1 MNAESTTGTPAV
13 RPAAT
18 GMPRKLSV
26 AVTTAAIP
34 AVMMSA
40 LALAEPAAA
49 APAAPQNTLFPQ
61 LPLQAIKNLN
71 TGAATGVAASQLATQ
86 VPATLAAESS
96 VPATHR
102 IAAGDTV
109 TSIAAQYGLSVS
121 EVLRV
126 NNLQPSSLIF
136 AGKELRL
143 TGTAAPSAPAKQS
156 GPASDTY
163 KVVSG
168 DTLSAIAARHGVS
181 LSSILAANNLTL
193 TSVIYPGQSIVV
205 KGSTPSAPPA
215 APAAP
220 AAPAPAEVQAAAG
233 TYTVKPGDTLGAIA
247 AEHGVSLSS
256 VLAANG
262 LNATSVIRPGQQ
274 ISVSGVGTVSIASSA
289 PVAAAPTDLVPS
301 TFLHY
306 TYPEHVV
313 AGANLNKQT
322 LNSLPVPSRAEM
334 QQIVAD
340 TAAQM
345 GVDPALAQAFAQ
357 QESGFDQRAVSPAN
371 AIGTMQVIPSSGEWA
386 SQLVGRQLNLLDP
399 YDNATAGVA
408 IISALIRTSDS
419 LENAIASY
427 YQGQYS
433 VTTNGMFS
441 DTRSYVSSVLA
452 HRATFQ

>member
-1 MNAESTTGTPAV
+1 M
-13 RPAAT
+13 
-18 GMPRKLSV
+18 
-26 AVTTAAIP
+26 TTAAIP

-49 APAAPQNTLFPQ
+49 APVSPQNTLFPQ

-71 TGAATGVAASQLATQ
+71 TGAVTGVAASQLATQ

-109 TSIAAQYGLSVS
+109 TSIAARYGLSVS

-126 NNLQPSSLIF
+126 NNLQPTSLIF

-143 TGTAAPSAPAKQS
+143 TGTAAAPAAPEKKAA
-156 GPASDTY
+156 PASGTY

-168 DTLSAIAARHGVS
+168 DTLSAIAARHGVA

-205 KGSTPSAPPA
+205 NGSTPSAPPA

-262 LNATSVIRPGQQ
+262 LNPSSVIRPGQQ

-289 PVAAAPTDLVPS
+289 PVAAAPTDAAPTDLVPS

-306 TYPEHVV
+306 TYPAHVV

-322 LNSLPVPSRAEM
+322 LNSLPVPSRAQM

-345 GVDPALAQAFAQ
+345 GVDPALAQAFAL

-386 SQLVGRQLNLLDP
+386 SQLVGRELNLLDP